1 MNLTFAPR
9 GILQIDD
16 AVITF
21 KNFAGKGDMYN
32 RAGDRKF
39 ALRIFSQE
47 IADKLIEEGWNVR
60 VKPPR
65 NEGDDPFIYMD
76 VKVKFNNFGP
86 KIYLESG
93 DAVNELDEHTVGC
106 LDHIRIGRV
115 DLDIRPYDW
124 ELTGGKRGRSAYLQ
138 GMRVVQRID
147 DRFAAMYSGEEED
160 VPF

>member
-16 AVITF
+16 AVITY
-21 KNFAGKGDMYN
+21 KNFAGKGSMYN
-32 RAGDRKF
+32 REGNRQF
-39 ALRIFSQE
+39 SLIISSQE
-47 IADKLIEEGWNVR
+47 IADKLSEYGWNVR

-65 NEGDDPFIYMD
+65 NEGDDPFMYLD
-76 VKVKFNNFGP
+76 VKVKFNEFGP

-106 LDHIRIGRV
+106 LDRIRIGRV
-115 DLDIRPYDW
+115 DLDIRPFDW
-124 ELTGGKRGRSAYLQ
+124 ELPGGKRGRSAYLQ

-147 DRFAAMYSGEEED
+147 DRFASMYAGEEDD